1 MSSSR
6 PRLLYVVT
14 LAEVGGAQ
22 SYVRDLLSAAAEQYD
37 VGLAAH
43 GDGPLRTAAERMGI
57 PFFPLR
63 YVRRAI
69 SPWYDALGL
78 LELVMLF
85 RRFRPDVVHLNS
97 SKVGILGRLAA
108 VLARVRTRVFTA
120 HGWAFD
126 ATHGT
131 ARTMYRW
138 ADRAVRPLATM
149 IICVSEYQRSEGLQA
164 GVCTAERSLVI
175 ANGVELGPV
184 PSRAAAGGLVEI
196 VSVGRLAEPKDFSTL
211 IRSMSLLRPETARLR
226 LLGDGPLRASLDVEI
241 AELALG
247 SVVELAGEVPDVRE
261 RLSRADV
268 FVLSSSSEGMPISV
282 LEAMASALPVVASGV
297 PGMEEL
303 VVDGETGFLV
313 EPGDAEAFA
322 DRLQRLTDDTA
333 LRTTLGAAGRR
344 RAEDRFSLAS
354 WRRAHLELY
363 GKLLAERGR
372 DI

>member
-1 MSSSR
+1 
-6 PRLLYVVT
+6 
-14 LAEVGGAQ
+14 
-22 SYVRDLLSAAAEQYD
+22 VRDLLSAAAEEYD

-63 YVRRAI
+63 YVRRSI

-78 LELVMLF
+78 LELVALF
-85 RRFRPDVVHLNS
+85 RRFRPDIVHLNS

-108 VLARVRTRVFTA
+108 ALARVRTRVFTA

-131 ARTMYRW
+131 GRTLYRL

-149 IICVSEYQRSEGLQA
+149 IICVSEYQRREGLQA

-175 ANGVELGPV
+175 PNGVELGPV
-184 PSRAAAGGLVEI
+184 PSREAAVGPVEI
-196 VSVGRLAEPKDFSTL
+196 VSVGRLAEPKDFSAL
-211 IRSMSLLRPETARLR
+211 IRAMSLVPHETARLR
-226 LLGDGPLRASLDVEI
+226 LLGDGPLRAMLEGEI
-241 AELALG
+241 AEAGLG
-247 SVVELAGEVPDVRE
+247 SVVELAGEVPDVRA
-261 RLSRADV
+261 RLSKADV
-268 FVLSSSSEGMPISV
+268 FVLSSASEGMPISV

-303 VVDGETGFLV
+303 VVDGETGYLV
-313 EPGDAEAFA
+313 APGDAEALA
-322 DRLQRLTDDTA
+322 DRLRRVIDDSA
-333 LRTTLGAAGRR
+333 LRTRLGAAGRR
-344 RAEDRFSLAS
+344 RAEDRFGLAS
-354 WRRAHLELY
+354 WQRAHLELY
-363 GKLLAERGR
+363 AKLLAERQR